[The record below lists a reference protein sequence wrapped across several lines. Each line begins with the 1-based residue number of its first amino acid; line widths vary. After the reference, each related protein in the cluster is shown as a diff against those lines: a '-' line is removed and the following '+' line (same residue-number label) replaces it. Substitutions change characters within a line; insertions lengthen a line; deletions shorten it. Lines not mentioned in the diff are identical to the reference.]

1 MTHGGGSDDKIVI
14 VVKKRGRK
22 GGHHGGSWKVAYA
35 DFVTAMMAFFLVMW
49 IVGMES
55 DVKDL
60 VQGYFNNP
68 VGFRRG
74 FAGGANPM
82 SIGSSP
88 LDGPLDRMP
97 RFVRQV
103 EERRFEG
110 ARDRILEGVG
120 GLSDEDMPVVWV
132 DVVEQ
137 GLRIDLREREGEPTS
152 FAFGSDAV
160 QPGMA
165 RALEIVAGSLS
176 ELPNAVV
183 VEGHTD
189 ARAYGSEDYTNWE
202 LSVDRANA
210 ARRVLVR
217 AGLPGDRILEV
228 RGYADRHPLD
238 PRDPAAAANRRVTVL
253 VPFTTQPDDES
264 SPGEA
269 APSEGA
275 VGEG

>member
-1 MTHGGGSDDKIVI
+1 MQDGGSDDRIVI
-14 VVKKRGRK
+14 VVKKRSRR

-74 FAGGANPM
+74 FAGGVNPV

-103 EERRFEG
+103 EERRFEL
-110 ARDRILEGVG
+110 ARDRILEGIG
-120 GLSDEDMPVVWV
+120 TLSDGEAPTVWV
-132 DVVEQ
+132 DVMEG
-137 GLRIDLREREGEPTS
+137 GLRIELREREGTPTS

-160 QPGMA
+160 RPGMA
-165 RALEIVAGSLS
+165 QALAVVARSLA
-176 ELPNAVV
+176 ELPNPLI

-189 ARAYGSEDYTNWE
+189 ATAYGSTEYTNWE

-217 AGLPGDRILEV
+217 SGLDSGRIAEI
-228 RGYADRHPLD
+228 RGYGERRPLD
-238 PRDPAAAANRRVTVL
+238 PSDPLAAANRRVTVL
-253 VPFTTQPDDES
+253 VPFSTEPE
-264 SPGEA
+264 
-269 APSEGA
+269 PSA
-275 VGEG
+275 VDITGDGRRD

>member
-1 MTHGGGSDDKIVI
+1 MTHGGGSDDRIVI
-14 VVKKRGRK
+14 VVKKRSRR

-68 VGFRRG
+68 VGFTRG
-74 FAGGANPM
+74 YAGGVNPA
-82 SIGSSP
+82 SVGSSP

-97 RFVRQV
+97 RFVREV
-103 EERRFEG
+103 EQRRFEG
-110 ARDRILEGVG
+110 ARDQILEGVG
-120 GLSDEDMPVVWV
+120 GLSSEDTPAVWV

-152 FAFGSDAV
+152 FPFGSDTV

-165 RALEIVAGSLS
+165 RALEIVARSLA

-189 ARAYGSEDYTNWE
+189 SRPYGSDDYTNWE

-217 AGLPGDRILEV
+217 AGLSADRIVEV
-228 RGYADRHPLD
+228 RGYADTRLLD
-238 PRDPAAAANRRVTVL
+238 PGAPDAPANRRVTVL
-253 VPFTTQPDDES
+253 VPFSTDPD
-264 SPGEA
+264 G
-269 APSEGA
+269 PSESGPEPGSVGA
-275 VGEG
+275 GVGR